1 MKRALALLA
10 ACSLF
15 GFAGLAQIEGSWST
29 SLTFNFLEDFDEF
42 ITLSSEFALDYVV
55 GGLTLGLDAEFDGD
69 VGFSGL
75 DFTASGAIGPLNI
88 ESTMSFVPN
97 YVTDYEYDF
106 AQTPSVTLGV
116 ASIKTTAGATQTAS
130 VPIYKTYTTDPTV
143 TKAFDAKFDEW
154 TVDVSLEF
162 GGLTFGTYFFLE
174 GLDDSYSYND
184 VWYWDGTDY
193 EQTKST
199 TEGNCLTTT
208 GSGWKFTVSGT
219 VDGVTVTSYTYFNLS
234 ESDAYWSTNP
244 KYGLN
249 LGKRGVYS
257 IASAGCEVGFS
268 EEYLMVEGLS
278 LCCGTTVDAAL
289 KVTCSGFDYLRFLV
303 KDIPFVCC
311 GIDLDLG
318 VEFGLTSKSVSLLVD
333 VGDLE
338 NCLGVD
344 LDVVTDGSAV
354 SGIRV
359 KSIDVNCE
367 LAECLS
373 FSATTVLYKDTA
385 GAFSLKTLTSD
396 EKYHFFVPDTCGHNT
411 PTGDQPVEA
420 STGEGYYT
428 ETDVAKYKWMAWES
442 FTVELCGPAC
452 CGGQYEVEVTTYFG
466 NKYELKGWGYV
477 YKDASGDTQSYTWGT
492 LTTAPTTPSTGP
504 DYNTSS
510 EYEAQTSTAL
520 FNWMATEAS
529 FSMPLIGDTLSLDLG
544 AFISVRGFESF
555 DFGFTF
561 EF

>member
-1 MKRALALLA
+1 MKRALAILA
-10 ACSLF
+10 VASMF
-15 GFAGLAQIEGSWST
+15 GFAGLAQLTGSWET
-29 SLTFNFLEDFDEF
+29 SLTFNFLEDFDDF
-42 ITLSSEFALDYVV
+42 VTLSSDFTLDYVV
-55 GGLTLGLDAEFDGD
+55 GGLTLGMDAEFDGD

-75 DFTASGAIGPLNI
+75 DFTASGAIGPVNI

-97 YVTDYEYDF
+97 YVTDYAYNF
-106 AQTPSVTLGV
+106 GGLTV
-116 ASIKTTAGATQTAS
+116 QTAS
-130 VPIYKTYTTDPTV
+130 SGNNVIPVSKTYNSVDV
-143 TKAFDAKFDEW
+143 TKTFAAKFDEW
-154 TVDVSLEF
+154 TVDMSLEF

-174 GLDDSYSYND
+174 ALDDSYSYND
-184 VWYWDGTDY
+184 VWYWDGSTAV
-193 EQTKST
+193 QTKST

-208 GSGWKFTVSGT
+208 GSGWKFTVSGE

-234 ESDAYWSTNP
+234 EADAYWLTNP

-257 IASAGCEVGFS
+257 IASDGCGVGFS

-278 LCCGTTVDAAL
+278 LCCGTTMDAAL
-289 KVTCSGFDYLRFLV
+289 KVTCSGFEYLRFLV

-318 VEFGLTSKSVSLLVD
+318 VTFKTTSKSVSLLVD

-338 NCLGVD
+338 NCFGVD

-359 KSIDVNCE
+359 KSIDIDCE

-396 EKYHFFVPDTCGHNT
+396 EKYHFFVPDTCGGHS
-411 PTGDQPVEA
+411 PSAVVA
-420 STGEGYYT
+420 SSGHGYYT
-428 ETDVAKYKWMAWES
+428 EVDVPKYKWMAWES

-466 NKYELKGWGYV
+466 NKWELKAWGYEYYDGTSCQKV
-477 YKDASGDTQSYTWGT
+477 YWDADATDSVAVGDSDITDP
-492 LTTAPTTPSTGP
+492 TTADTYSPMAKYVEQKS
-504 DYNTSS
+504 DS
-510 EYEAQTSTAL
+510 L

>member
-15 GFAGLAQIEGSWST
+15 GFAGLAQISGSWET
-29 SLTFNFLEDFDEF
+29 SLTFNFLEDFDDF
-42 ITLSSEFALDYVV
+42 ITLSSDFALDYVV
-55 GGLTLGLDAEFDGD
+55 WGLTLGLDAEFDGD

-75 DFTASGAIGPLNI
+75 DFTASGAIGPINI
-88 ESTMSFVPN
+88 ESTMSVVPN
-97 YVTDYEYDF
+97 YVTDYAYTFENCRVRVI
-106 AQTPSVTLGV
+106 QGIPVG
-116 ASIKTTAGATQTAS
+116 
-130 VPIYKTYTTDPTV
+130 KTYDSVAV
-143 TKAFDAKFDEW
+143 TKTFAAKFDEW

-162 GGLTFGTYFFLE
+162 GGVTLGSYFFLE
-174 GLDDSYSYND
+174 SLDDSYSYND

-257 IASAGCEVGFS
+257 IASAGCGMGFS

-289 KVTCSGFDYLRFLV
+289 KVTCSGFSYLRFLV

-318 VEFGLTSKSVSLLVD
+318 VSFGLTSKSVSFVFD
-333 VGDLE
+333 VGDLDD
-338 NCLGVD
+338 CLGID
-344 LDVVTDGSAV
+344 LEVTTSGSAV
-354 SGIRV
+354 TGIRV
-359 KSIDVNCE
+359 KSIDINCE

-396 EKYHFFVPDTCGHNT
+396 EKYHFLVPDICGHNAS
-411 PTGDQPVEA
+411 TGEQPVEA
-420 STGEGYYT
+420 STGVGYYT
-428 ETDVAKYKWMAWES
+428 EVDVPLYKWMAWES

-452 CGGQYEVEVTTYFG
+452 CGDEYEVEITTYFG
-466 NKYELKGWGYV
+466 DKYELKGWGYV
-477 YKDASGDTQSYTWGT
+477 YKDYSGDTQSYTWGT

-510 EYEAQTSTAL
+510 DYLAQTSTAL

-529 FSMPLIGDTLSLDLG
+529 FSLPHWRIHLRPRLRVLRLRFHVRVLRDPSLV
-544 AFISVRGFESF
+544 S
-555 DFGFTF
+555 
-561 EF
+561 

>member
-15 GFAGLAQIEGSWST
+15 GFAGLAQITGSWST

-42 ITLSSEFALDYVV
+42 ITLSSEFVLDYTVE
-55 GGLTLGLDAEFDGD
+55 GLTLGMDAEFDGD

-75 DFTASGAIGPLNI
+75 DFTASGAIGPLTI

-97 YVTDYEYDF
+97 YVTGYDY
-106 AQTPSVTLGV
+106 
-116 ASIKTTAGATQTAS
+116 
-130 VPIYKTYTTDPTV
+130 TYTGELIQTESLPWSKRYEVVTV
-143 TKAFDAKFDEW
+143 AKTFEPRFDEW

-174 GLDDSYSYND
+174 ALDDGYETD
-184 VWYWDGTDY
+184 DIWYYDGNSLV
-193 EQTKST
+193 QTVSHAVVNP
-199 TEGNCLTTT
+199 NCLTTI

-219 VDGVTVTSYTYFNLS
+219 VNGVTVTSYTYFNLL
-234 ESDAYWSTNP
+234 ELDARWSTNP

-249 LGKRGVYS
+249 LGKRGIFY
-257 IASAGCEVGFS
+257 IPNAGCTVGFY

-289 KVTCSGFDYLRFLV
+289 KVTCSGFDYLKFLV
-303 KDIPFVCC
+303 KDIPFPCC

-318 VEFGLTSKSVSLLVD
+318 VRFGLIEKSVSFVFD
-333 VGDLE
+333 VADLE
-338 NCLGVD
+338 NCLGID
-344 LDVVTDGSAV
+344 LDLVTDGSAV

-359 KSIDVNCE
+359 KSIDINCE
-367 LAECLS
+367 FAECLS

-385 GAFSLKTLTSD
+385 GLFSLKTLTSD
-396 EKYHFFVPDTCGHNT
+396 EEYHFFVPAYCFSTT
-411 PTGDQPVEA
+411 EAVEK
-420 STGEGYYT
+420 SDKKGLWT
-428 ETDVAKYKWMAWES
+428 EVDVPLYKWMAWES

-452 CGGQYEVEVTTYFG
+452 CGEEYEVEITTYFG
-466 NKYELKGWGYV
+466 NKWELKAWGFKYADGE
-477 YKDASGDTQSYTWGT
+477 KDILEGTWQASGYTG
-492 LTTAPTTPSTGP
+492 APTISDPTKANTLATGSVYVEQDPS
-504 DYNTSS
+504 S
-510 EYEAQTSTAL
+510 L

-529 FSMPLIGDTLSLDLG
+529 LSLPLIGDVLSLDLG